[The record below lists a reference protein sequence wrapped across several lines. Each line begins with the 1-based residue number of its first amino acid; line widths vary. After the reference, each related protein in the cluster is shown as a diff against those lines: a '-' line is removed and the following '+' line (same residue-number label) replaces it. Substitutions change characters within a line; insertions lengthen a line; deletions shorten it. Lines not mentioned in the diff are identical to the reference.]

1 MATLLE
7 IVTSVG
13 QRAGYSV
20 DTIVIGS
27 VDQTTVQLK
36 AMANDLI
43 KRMAFAYEW
52 PHLFRSGR
60 IDLLNGVSTYAL
72 PADLSEYHFDSF
84 WNQSTKWRIFGPLSE
99 SDYASIQGY
108 GLVAYPYGQFQ
119 LRGITDKEFYIYP
132 TPSTGAVCVFE
143 YMSARYVR
151 PRTWVTGLTASAGS
165 YIFYNGNYYSTTA
178 GGTTGATPPTW
189 TTGTQSDGGV
199 SWTYYAG
206 KYESFLADTDEPL
219 ISALVLEQ
227 GMLETFAAQHGI
239 PCEISYDTDLDEAYQ
254 RKVPG
259 QMLYVGDSGSG
270 ILIQARS
277 GVVSFG
283 KGFGPNF

>member
-7 IVTSVG
+7 IVTNVG

-20 DTIVIGS
+20 DTSVTTS
-27 VDQTTVQLK
+27 VDQTTVQLR
-36 AMANDLI
+36 AMANDII
-43 KRMAFAYEW
+43 KRMSYAYEW

-60 IDLLNGVSTYAL
+60 IDFLTGVSTYAL

-132 TPSTGAVCVFE
+132 TPSKNAVGVFE
-143 YMSARYVR
+143 YMSARYVK
-151 PRTWVTGLTASAGS
+151 PRTWTTGQTATIGS
-165 YIFYNGNYYSTTA
+165 YTFYNGNYYTA
-178 GGTTGATPPTW
+178 ATAGTTGATPPTW

-206 KYESFLADTDEPL
+206 KYETFLADTDEPL
-219 ISALVLEQ
+219 ISSIVLEQ
-227 GMLETFAAQHGI
+227 GMLETFASQHGI
-239 PCEISYDTDLDEAYQ
+239 PCDISYDTDLDEAYQ
-254 RKVPG
+254 RRVPG
-259 QMLYVGDSGSG
+259 QMLYAGGSYSG
-270 ILIQARS
+270 ILIQSRS

-283 KGFGPNF
+283 KGFGPNW